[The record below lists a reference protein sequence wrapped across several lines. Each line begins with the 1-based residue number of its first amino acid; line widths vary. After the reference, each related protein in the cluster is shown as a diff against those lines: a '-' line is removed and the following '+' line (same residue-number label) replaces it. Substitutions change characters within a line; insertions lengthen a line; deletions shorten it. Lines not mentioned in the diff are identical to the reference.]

1 MRTTVHT
8 IIQLGNTIPIIEK
21 GNENVSLSCYRNG
34 ERLSIEFTTA
44 HINTISKLLE
54 QLQKLAEQEK
64 IQRRRNLETE
74 LAAIEAELEPASTQH
89 PEMATCE
96 NGNGSNEI
104 TKIADNF

>member
-8 IIQLGNTIPIIEK
+8 TIQLGNTIPIIEK
-21 GNENVSLSCYRNG
+21 GNEDVCLSCYGKG
-34 ERLSIEFTTA
+34 ERLLIKFTTA
-44 HINTISKLLE
+44 HIDAISTLLQ
-54 QLQKLAEQEK
+54 QLHKLAEQEK

-89 PEMATCE
+89 PEMAIRE